1 MNIAAPDILQPGF
14 VLACAAVVFL
24 MQAGFCLLESGMVRS
39 KNSINVAV
47 KNILDCSITML
58 LFISFGFSM
67 MFGASWYGLIGDPF
81 TTIDLSDPKMVSF
94 LLFQLVFCS
103 AAATIVSGAVAER
116 VKLISYLAIVLVVS
130 GFVYPTFG
138 HWAWGGALA
147 GTDPGWL
154 KELGFVDWAGA
165 SVVHVVGGFS
175 ALAAAQVVGKR
186 INYSKTKL
194 TGGYS
199 LTLAILGVFLLW
211 FGWWGFN
218 GGSGLSADDRLPQVI
233 LITNIGAVVGGLTA
247 AVYSKITVER
257 IEVVP
262 LIMGVLAGLVSVT
275 AACHVMSIGAAIVA
289 SIVGT
294 ILALWANTAIEKI
307 GIDDAVSAFPVHG
320 ITGLWSVIAF
330 GIFAPE
336 SELLAGSRYL
346 QITTQSI
353 GAISAAALSYVSVL
367 TVMSLLKRFT
377 PLRVTA
383 EEEKLGLNVV
393 EHGATNAVTDLV
405 MEIDRHGQSGDFSQS
420 IEADS
425 GSEVGQIAAGYNRVI
440 KRVQN
445 EISNHEETNRWLEQ
459 ERLRMQTILDHAGIG
474 IYQLDPDGNVS
485 SANPQL
491 LELLGFKSL
500 DAIEAAQKANP
511 ERFLPWRMENDP
523 NTEMFHDRFGRG
535 TAVKEIESQVTGHDG
550 EPLWVLESFV
560 PVRDQAGNLH
570 SWLGTLHDITEQKQ
584 AAIAEIE
591 IAKAKS
597 DAKGEFLASMSHEI
611 RTPLNGVIGML
622 DLLDSSKLPV
632 KEQNFVGIA
641 KSSAASLLSLI
652 NDILDF
658 SKIEAGHMELE
669 SIEYNLRDLMEQI
682 AEQFGYH
689 AHVKNLDMNCLIA
702 NDLPETLIGDPERLR
717 QVVINL
723 LGNAIKFT
731 ESGEVNLRVT
741 RRGSVMRIGIQD
753 TGIGMDDE
761 TCKKLFQSFTQA
773 DASTTRKY
781 GGTGLGLAISN
792 KLVDIMGGK
801 IRVNSKLDEGSEFW
815 FELEMTI
822 ADESPTI
829 EESSSDS
836 LSRLPEARVLV
847 IDDNSTNCEIL
858 ANQFNNWG
866 LNVSVCKESS
876 RAIERMLVAVRIGQP
891 FDLVV
896 LDYCMPE
903 MDGRDVA
910 MAIQSE
916 ADLANTPIIVLSS
929 NYELLSKEEMD
940 SVGIFA
946 AITKPARQSRLLD
959 TVMDALFQSQNKTV
973 PDVARAVPPIALPE
987 PASVAQPKPQIA
999 RPVAQPTSASTSPL
1013 ANGDRINTADVLIV
1027 EDNQVNRIVAE
1038 KMLTEIGL
1046 TTDFAPNG
1054 KTGLEKV
1061 KRGNYRMI
1069 LMDGHMPVMDG
1080 LTATREI
1087 RDWESKQVPSRRTP
1101 IVALTANVVQG
1112 IRQECIDAGMD
1123 HYLCKP
1129 ITMLAM
1135 SSVIDKFFP
1144 AHVQS
1149 ANPTQSETPPIVS
1162 NTTSRFATLKPSSP
1176 EQTEFK
1182 IDEAV
1187 AEKAKAPIDR
1197 GFTPSAPVA
1206 PMVRQ
1211 EPVQTASESGWCNA
1225 RDIDE
1230 SLMSLDDLRN
1240 QFSGDEAFAKQILQV
1255 MHETL
1260 PGQIEKLQAA
1270 STRQDLQQVASIA
1283 HQIKGA
1289 AGDSCLNAVYEAAA
1303 KLEKL
1308 ATEHDASSV
1317 PLKVAALSRR
1327 SLETIQL
1334 IETLIQTD

>member
-1 MNIAAPDILQPGF
+1 MNIAAPESLQTGF
-14 VLACAAVVFL
+14 VLTCAAVVFL

-47 KNILDCSITML
+47 KNILDCSVTML
-58 LFISFGFSM
+58 LFISCGFSM
-67 MFGASWYGLIGDPF
+67 MFGASWYGLIGNPS
-81 TTIDLSDPKMVSF
+81 TAIDLSDPKLVSF

-116 VKLISYLAIVLVVS
+116 VKLISYVAIVFVVS
-130 GFVYPTFG
+130 GIVYPTFG
-138 HWAWGGALA
+138 HWAWGGTLT

-154 KELGFVDWAGA
+154 KQLGFVDWAGG

-186 INYSKTKL
+186 INNSKAGL

-218 GGSGLSADDRLPQVI
+218 GGSGLSVNDRLPQVI

-247 AVYSKITVER
+247 TLYSKVMVKK

-275 AACHVMSIGAAIVA
+275 AACHVLSIGAAIVA
-289 SIVGT
+289 SVVGT
-294 ILALWANTAIEKI
+294 LLALWANSALQKV
-307 GIDDAVSAFPVHG
+307 GIDDAVGAFPVHG
-320 ITGLWSVIAF
+320 VAGLWSVIAF

-336 SELLAGSRYL
+336 SDLLAGSRYL
-346 QITTQSI
+346 QIAIQCI
-353 GAISAAALSYVSVL
+353 GAISAAALSYLSVVIAL
-367 TVMSLLKRFT
+367 NLLKLIT
-377 PLRVTA
+377 PIRVTA

-405 MEIDRHGQSGDFSQS
+405 MEIDRHGQSGDFSNS

-440 KRVQN
+440 QRVQK
-445 EISNHEETNRWLEQ
+445 EISNHEETNQWLEQ
-459 ERLRMQTILDHAGIG
+459 ERLRMQTILDHAGVG

-485 SANPQL
+485 SANARL
-491 LELLGFKSL
+491 LDLMGFKSL
-500 DAIEAAQKANP
+500 DSIAIAQKSNP
-511 ERFLPWRMENDP
+511 ERFLPWRNANDP
-523 NTEMFHDRFGRG
+523 NTEMFHDRFERG
-535 TAVKEIESQVTGHDG
+535 TAVKEIESQVTGRDG
-550 EPLWVLESFV
+550 ELLWVLESFV
-560 PVRDQAGNLH
+560 PVRDQSGNLH

-622 DLLDSSKLPV
+622 DLLDSATLPV

-669 SIEYNLRDLMEQI
+669 SIEYNLRDVMEQI

-689 AHVKNLDMNCLIA
+689 AHVKNLEMNCLIA

-753 TGIGMDDE
+753 TGIGMDVE

-801 IRVNSKLDEGSEFW
+801 IRVNSQLNEGSEFW
-815 FELEMTI
+815 FELEMEISDKTKTI
-822 ADESPTI
+822 K
-829 EESSSDS
+829 ESSFDS
-836 LSRLPEARVLV
+836 LSRLPDARVLV

-866 LNVSVCKESS
+866 LNVSVCKEPL

-891 FDLVV
+891 FDLII

-910 MAIQSE
+910 LAIKTE
-916 ADLANTPIIVLSS
+916 DDLANTPIILLSS
-929 NYELLSKEEMD
+929 NYELLSKQEME

-959 TVMDALFQSQNKTV
+959 TVMDALFQSRNNT
-973 PDVARAVPPIALPE
+973 ASRAPSSLPPLALPTSE
-987 PASVAQPKPQIA
+987 AQPQQPSSNTA
-999 RPVAQPTSASTSPL
+999 PTSQTSQPITPPTDSSTSPI
-1013 ANGDRINTADVLIV
+1013 ASSDRIGTADVLIV

-1038 KMLTEIGL
+1038 KMLAEIGL
-1046 TTDFAPNG
+1046 TTDFASNG
-1054 KTGLEKV
+1054 KLGLEKA
-1061 KRGNYRMI
+1061 KTGSYRMI

-1087 RDWESKQVPSRRTP
+1087 REWESKQSPKRRTP

-1112 IRQECIDAGMD
+1112 VRQDCIDAGMD

-1129 ITMLAM
+1129 ITMVSM
-1135 SSVIDKFFP
+1135 SGVIDKFFP
-1144 AHVQS
+1144 AHVQNI
-1149 ANPTQSETPPIVS
+1149 NPALSETSPVASHTVS
-1162 NTTSRFATLKPSSP
+1162 QFVPAVP
-1176 EQTEFK
+1176 EAPAIERAVNVVQE
-1182 IDEAV
+1182 ID
-1187 AEKAKAPIDR
+1187 APIDR
-1197 GFTPSAPVA
+1197 GIKEVA
-1206 PMVRQ
+1206 AVTQQ
-1211 EPVQTASESGWCNA
+1211 EPLDSNWSNA
-1225 RDIDE
+1225 KDIDE
-1230 SLMSLDDLRN
+1230 NLMSLENLRN

-1303 KLEKL
+1303 KLEAL
-1308 ATEHDASSV
+1308 ATERDASSV

-1334 IETLIQTD
+1334 IETLIQVD